1 MNKSLTGIARENL
14 DIFKK
19 GFYCVNNNDVSIKTD
34 LDKSIEN
41 SIYIKSV
48 KESLPTFEN
57 QDYKVQDNLRLNTGT
72 INASLELINEL
83 GGNVIALNFASATAI
98 GGGFRHGAK
107 AQEECICRSSALYQC
122 LLKFKSYYR
131 KNIISISPLYE
142 DYLIYSPY
150 VPVFRDD
157 DYDFLQE
164 YKNISF
170 ITSPAVNKKIAGKI
184 YSDKRILEE
193 MDRKIELIIKF
204 AVTQNPTAIVLGAF
218 GCGVFGNDR
227 KDIYPIFEKYINKYV
242 PVNKIKVVF
251 AEI

>member
-1 MNKSLTGIARENL
+1 MKKNLKGIAQENL

-19 GFYCVNNNDVSIKTD
+19 GFYCVNNNDITIKTD

-41 SIYIKSV
+41 SLYIKSV
-48 KESLPTFEN
+48 KEDLPKFEN
-57 QDYKVQDNLRLNTGT
+57 QNYKVQDNLRLNIGT
-72 INASLELINEL
+72 INASLELVNKL
-83 GGNVIALNFASATAI
+83 GGNVIALNFASAIAV
-98 GGGFRHGAK
+98 GGGFLSGAK
-107 AQEECICRSSALYQC
+107 AQEECICRSSALYPC
-122 LLKFKSYYR
+122 LLKFRSYYR
-131 KNIISISPLYE
+131 KHLISISPLYE

-157 DYDFLQE
+157 NYEFLQE
-164 YKNISF
+164 YKKISF
-170 ITSPAVNKKIAGKI
+170 ITSPAVNKRIAGKI
-184 YSDKRILEE
+184 YSNKRVLEE

-204 AVTQNPTAIVLGAF
+204 AVSQNPTAIVLGAF

-242 PVNKIKVVF
+242 PVDKIKVVF